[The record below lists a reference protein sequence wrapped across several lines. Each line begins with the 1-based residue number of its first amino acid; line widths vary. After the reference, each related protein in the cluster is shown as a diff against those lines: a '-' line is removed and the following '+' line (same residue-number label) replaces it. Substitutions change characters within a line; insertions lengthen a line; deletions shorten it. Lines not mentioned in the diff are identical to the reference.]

1 MDREALLGDVLGHLA
16 EGTAEVAR
24 ATCCAATGDGGG
36 GDATAHALAALAGF
50 WLGEFAEATRHADAG
65 LAAADDDRT
74 RALCLAAA
82 VLAAGGDLDAPPPDR
97 ALLHRLLAE
106 ADEPGSRW
114 WSAVRYVAAE
124 AALVSARIGEAAELD
139 AVGPPAGAAW
149 EGHPFAP
156 LMWVCQ
162 ARIAAFSGRIE
173 QAQEILGAVAAAVVP
188 DSRLAPVVG
197 AVAVLVRGNAGDA
210 GVGRATDAIA
220 QHVPRQPRDFIDR
233 GALLL
238 LSYGAIAAYDVATAA
253 ALVFRAGADESLSRC
268 TLIDR
273 ALAFETLLHAALL
286 AEDPDAVA
294 VWLGALAELAEHP
307 ITRPSVQRARGRA
320 ALEAGDAATAIDLL
334 TRSIEGCVADDRG
347 VEAAEGQILLAR
359 ARISDHDLGTASR
372 TLRLLVAESD
382 RAGHAAVRRAAGA
395 VLAASGRRLPP
406 VAGAGWEVLSEREA
420 EVARAIVAG
429 LEVDQVA
436 ARLFLSPSTVRAHVS
451 RVLCA
456 FGVATRVGLL
466 AAVAAAAGPDGGPDS
481 TGGPD
486 GPDAAPLSP
495 RQAEVAGHVAAGR
508 TNQQIAELLGISV
521 KGVEK
526 HVGDVLLRWGA
537 GSRFEIARI
546 WWSDAV
552 SSAGSA
558 G

>member
-1 MDREALLGDVLGHLA
+1 MDREALLAEVLAHLA
-16 EGTAEVAR
+16 EGRADVGHAVA
-24 ATCCAATGDGGG
+24 AAAAREGDP
-36 GDATAHALAALAGF
+36 AAYGLVGLAGF
-50 WLGEFAEATRHADAG
+50 WLGDFADASAQAAAG
-65 LAAADDDRT
+65 LAAAADGDDRA
-74 RALCLAAA
+74 RAWCLAVA
-82 VLAAGGDLDAPPPDR
+82 VLAAAGDLEAPPPDR
-97 ALLHRLLAE
+97 ALLSRLLEE

-124 AALVSARIGEAAELD
+124 AALVSARIAEAAVLD
-139 AVGPPAGAAW
+139 GAGPPAGAAW
-149 EGHPFAP
+149 AGHPFAP

-173 QAQEILGAVAAAVVP
+173 QAQAVLAEVRASVLP
-188 DSRLAPVVG
+188 GSRVAPVVES
-197 AVAVLVRGNAGDA
+197 VAVLVQGNAGDA
-210 GVGRATDAIA
+210 EVGRVAERIA
-220 QHVPRQPRDFIDR
+220 RNVPPVPRDFVDR

-238 LSYGAIAAYDVATAA
+238 LAYGAIAVYDVAGAA
-253 ALVFRAGADESLSRC
+253 ALVFRAGADEALSRC

-286 AEDPDAVA
+286 AEDQDAA
-294 VWLGALAELAEHP
+294 GVWLTALDALAAHP
-307 ITRPSVQRARGRA
+307 ITAPSVLRARGRV
-320 ALEAGDAATAIDLL
+320 ALTAGDTGLAIDLL
-334 TRSIEGCVADDRG
+334 TRSIAGCVADDRG

-359 ARISDHDLGTASR
+359 ARIQERDLGTASR
-372 TLRLLVAESD
+372 TLRELVADSD

-406 VAGAGWEVLSEREA
+406 VAGAGWEVLSERET
-420 EVARAIVAG
+420 EVARAILAG
-429 LEVDQVA
+429 QEVDQIA
-436 ARLFLSPSTVRAHVS
+436 ADLFLSPRTVRAHVS

-466 AAVAAAAGPDGGPDS
+466 AAVGGAPGAPGAPGTSGAAAS
-481 TGGPD
+481 
-486 GPDAAPLSP
+486 LSP

-546 WWSDAV
+546 WWAGAGP
-552 SSAGSA
+552 SAG
-558 G
+558 

>member
-1 MDREALLGDVLGHLA
+1 MDREVLLAEVLRHLA
-16 EGTAEVAR
+16 EGTAEVGHEMALV
-24 ATCCAATGDGGG
+24 AAGEGDP
-36 GDATAHALAALAGF
+36 AAHGLAALAGF
-50 WLGEFAEATRHADAG
+50 WLGDFAEATAQAAAG
-65 LAAADDDRT
+65 LAAAQDDRA
-74 RALCLAAA
+74 RAWCLAAA
-82 VLAAGGDLDAPPPDR
+82 VLAAAGDLDAPPPDR
-97 ALLHRLLAE
+97 ALLSRLLAD

-124 AALVSARIGEAAELD
+124 AALVSARIREAAALD
-139 AVGPPAGAAW
+139 AAGPPPGAAW

-173 QAQEILGAVAAAVVP
+173 EAREVLGVISAAVVP
-188 DSRLAPVVG
+188 GSRVAPVAG
-197 AVAVLVRGNAGDA
+197 AVAVLVQGNAGDA
-210 GVGRATDAIA
+210 DIGRATAEIL
-220 QHVPRQPRDFIDR
+220 QHVPRRPRDFIDR
-233 GALLL
+233 GVLLL
-238 LSYGAIAAYDVATAA
+238 LSFGAIAGYDVASAA
-253 ALVFRAGADESLSRC
+253 DLVFRAGADEKLSRC

-294 VWLGALAELAEHP
+294 VWLGTLAELAEHP

-320 ALEAGDAATAIDLL
+320 ALDAGDAGTAVELL
-334 TRSIEGCVADDRG
+334 TSSVESCLAEDRG

-359 ARISDHDLGTASR
+359 ARIQQHDLGTASR
-372 TLRLLVAESD
+372 TLRALVAGSD
-382 RAGHAAVRRAAGA
+382 RTGHAAVRRAAGA

-406 VAGAGWEVLSEREA
+406 VAGAGWDVLSEREA
-420 EVARAIVAG
+420 EVARAVLAG
-429 LEVDQVA
+429 LEVDQIA

-466 AAVAAAAGPDGGPDS
+466 AAVGGAGGAGAAG
-481 TGGPD
+481 
-486 GPDAAPLSP
+486 AAGAPAGARLSP
-495 RQAEVAGHVAAGR
+495 RQAEVAEHVAAGR
-508 TNQQIAELLGISV
+508 TNQQIAEALGISV

-526 HVGDVLLRWGA
+526 HVGDVLLRWEA

-546 WWSDAV
+546 WW
-552 SSAGSA
+552 AGSA